1 MLIEP
6 LEKRLLMS
14 ATTGL
19 SPLSCATLTVTPAA
33 STAIAQFMAGGPGTA
48 SGALLLTAP
57 GVCQIV
63 TTTLN

>member
-19 SPLSCATLTVTPAA
+19 SPLSWATLTVTPAA
-33 STAIAQFMAGGPGTA
+33 SAAVAQLMAGGPGTS

-63 TTTLN
+63 ASGLH